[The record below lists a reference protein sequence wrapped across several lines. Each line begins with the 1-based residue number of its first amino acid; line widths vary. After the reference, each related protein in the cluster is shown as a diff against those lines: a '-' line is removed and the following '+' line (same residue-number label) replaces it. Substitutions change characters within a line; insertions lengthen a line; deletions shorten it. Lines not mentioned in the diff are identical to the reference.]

1 MKIHLDSIGCR
12 LNQSEIEHMAWQFRQ
27 AGHALVPSAQAGDLV
42 VINTC
47 TVTAAAASDSRAHA
61 RRAHRTNPNARIV
74 LTGCWSSLEPSR
86 AAALPGVKHVIPNA
100 IKHRLVPNLLE
111 KHSLKLD
118 PEAGLRQ
125 PVPGPRRRTRA
136 FIKAQDGCDAH
147 CTYCIATIARG
158 EARSI
163 PLEAVIQEV
172 RSAAAS
178 GAQEAVLTGVQ
189 LSAYGRDL
197 DNGSDIA
204 ALVRTVLAE
213 THIPRLR
220 LSSLEPW
227 GLPDGFWELW
237 SDKRLCRHVHLPL
250 QSGCE
255 QTLRRMG
262 RPVNQ
267 ESYAGILR
275 EARNAIPDLSVTTDL
290 IVGFPGEDEREFQS
304 SMDFVAEMAFASAH
318 VFTYSPRPGT
328 PAVRL
333 PAHVPHKVARDRSL
347 QMRQV
352 VERSRRAHLN
362 GLVGRQQEVLWER
375 ATEDGSGNW
384 DLQGLSDTYWRVR
397 AKADADLNNQ
407 ISRVRFTG
415 LEGDALN
422 GELA

>member
-12 LNQSEIEHMAWQFRQ
+12 LNQSEIEHMAWEFRQ
-27 AGHALVPSAQAGDLV
+27 AGHELVPSSQGSDLV

-61 RRAHRTNPNARIV
+61 RRAHRNNPSAEIV
-74 LTGCWSSLEPSR
+74 LTGCWSSLEPSK

-100 IKHRLVPNLLE
+100 SKHRLVPDLLG
-111 KHSLKLD
+111 KRSLKLD
-118 PEAGLRQ
+118 PEAGLRH

-158 EARSI
+158 GARST
-163 PLEAVIQEV
+163 PLEAVIEEV

-189 LSAYGRDL
+189 LSAYGLDL
-197 DNGSDIA
+197 QNGLNISS
-204 ALVRTVLAE
+204 LVRSVLAE
-213 THIPRLR
+213 TRIPRLR

-227 GLPDGFWELW
+227 GLPDGFWGLW

-262 RPVNQ
+262 RPITPVA
-267 ESYAGILR
+267 YAELLKK
-275 EARNAIPDLSVTTDL
+275 ARNAIPDLSVTTDL
-290 IVGFPGEDEREFQS
+290 IVGFPGEDEKAFQIS
-304 SMDFVAEMAFASAH
+304 LDFVAAMAFSGAH
-318 VFTYSPRPGT
+318 VFSYSPRPGT
-328 PAVRL
+328 SATRL
-333 PAHVPHKVARDRSL
+333 PAHVSHKVARDRSL
-347 QMRQV
+347 QMRRI
-352 VERSRRAHLN
+352 VERSRLAHLED
-362 GLVGRQQEVLWER
+362 LVGRQQEVLWER
-375 ATEDGSGNW
+375 ATENGNGTW
-384 DLQGLSDTYWRVR
+384 DLQGLSDAYWRVR
-397 AKADADLNNQ
+397 ARADADLSNR
-407 ISRVRFTG
+407 ISSVRFTG
-415 LEGDALN
+415 FEGGELF